1 MKIITSVEEISQD
14 IKSNSFVLLY
24 FSGENCAVCKSL
36 KPKIEELFTADF
48 PLVKLLEIPTDE
60 ALETTA
66 HFGVFSLPTI
76 LLFVEQKESLRK
88 GRNISL
94 AMFKEETKR
103 LYKLFFESKI

>member
-1 MKIITSVEEISQD
+1 MKTVTSVDEINKLID
-14 IKSNSFVLLY
+14 HNSFVLIY

-36 KPKIEELFTADF
+36 KPKIAELFNVNF
-48 PLVKLLEIPTDE
+48 PMVKCIEIPTDK
-60 ALETTA
+60 AIDVTA

-103 LYKLFFESKI
+103 LYKLFYESKI